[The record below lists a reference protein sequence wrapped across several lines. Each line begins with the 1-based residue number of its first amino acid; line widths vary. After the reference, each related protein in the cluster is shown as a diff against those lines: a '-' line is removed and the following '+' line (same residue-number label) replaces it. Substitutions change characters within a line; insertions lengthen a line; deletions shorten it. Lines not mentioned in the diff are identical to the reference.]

1 MKDSEV
7 PTTIQVSPPDVEVV
21 ADSLTQQVN
30 QDLLEN
36 SRNLKPFSEDRSEDN
51 FEDEI
56 SVSLKKVD
64 LKNPSQGPQRYAKQN
79 TPK

>member
-1 MKDSEV
+1 M

-21 ADSLTQQVN
+21 ADSLEYTETMQTQQVN

-64 LKNPSQGPQRYAKQN
+64 LKNPS
-79 TPK
+79 